1 MLKKIFK
8 YLLFFI
14 LFFLFIYAFVYQ
26 LNVQTVIFQTIDL
39 WFKKV
44 IVSIIPVYII
54 SSLIAG
60 FPLLSCL
67 LFKIIKKTNLFE
79 NQKALSL
86 FLISFLTGNPTSV
99 ILITN
104 SYKKNEITINQAKLL
119 YSSSSFISPL
129 FIFKMLNIKIA
140 LIIIISNLI
149 SSIIIYLVK
158 AKKANL
164 TYYFL
169 KIDNNINNFEDNIF
183 NIIDNLPNIL
193 LKILS
198 SMLIISI
205 IRLPFSKIIPN
216 NYWYF
221 ILDLLEISTG
231 LYDISIMNISIV
243 EQLLMA
249 NAIISLNGFAII
261 LQVIYILKKQKLTIE
276 PFIKGRIFTLIIS
289 TIISLILYLI
299 FFILLF

>member
-221 ILDLLEISTG
+221 IFDLLEISTG

-261 LQVIYILKKQKLTIE
+261 LQVIYILKKEKLTIE
-276 PFIKGRIFTLIIS
+276 PFIKGRIFALIIS

-299 FFILLF
+299 LFVLLF